1 MAYTQVLISISIL
14 IISFLAGSLFFY
26 FISPLTKVG
35 KKQQLEEVFSQVV
48 NFIIFIWLGK
58 IITNIATFIH
68 APLTIL
74 AYPSNSQAFYVAVV
88 LMIITFAYNVW
99 RHGFHLYPFF
109 QAFIPVFLAS
119 SFVYE
124 FINMTYSK
132 NAYAW
137 GYLGLL
143 MLLLILYVF
152 LNERMTSKGLF
163 LLVIVWGIGQLLLS
177 FVLPFT
183 TIFGYTIAPW
193 FLIILISLFITLF
206 IYDRKRGSSWV
217 E

>member
-14 IISFLAGSLFFY
+14 IISFIVGSLFFY
-26 FISPLTKVG
+26 YISPLTKTE
-35 KKQQLEEVFSQVV
+35 KKQQLEEILSQVV
-48 NFIIFIWLGK
+48 NFVIFIWIGK
-58 IITNIATFIH
+58 IITNIAIFIR

-74 AYPSNSQAFYVAVV
+74 AYPSNSQAFYVAVL
-88 LMIITFAYNVW
+88 LMIITIAYKVW
-99 RHGFHLYPFF
+99 RNKFRLYPFL
-109 QAFIPVFLAS
+109 QAFIPVFLAA

-124 FINMTYSK
+124 FINMTQSE

-143 MLLLILYVF
+143 MLLLIMYIF
-152 LNERMTSKGLF
+152 LNERLTSNGMF
-163 LLVIVWGIGQLLLS
+163 LLVIIWGAGQLLLS

-183 TIFGYTIAPW
+183 TIFGYIVAPW
-193 FLIILISLFITLF
+193 FLIVLVSLFIILF
-206 IYDRKRGSSWV
+206 IYDRKRESSWV